1 MRLYEF
7 EAKKLLAKHGVRLP
21 EGGSA
26 ETADEA
32 ARLAADIGGPV
43 ALMFFLIFAQS
54 IFGSKTTHSQIERLL
69 SETEQMNE
77 LLRQIAQSLE
87 KEGANPRKER
97 QQSPA
102 DEEKTEG

>member
-1 MRLYEF
+1 VSESNVGMEQGMYELVEKILWATSF
-7 EAKKLLAKHGVRLP
+7 IA
-21 EGGSA
+21 
-26 ETADEA
+26 
-32 ARLAADIGGPV
+32 IGGTL

-69 SETEQMNE
+69 SETQQMNE
-77 LLRQIAQSLE
+77 RLRQIAQSLE

-97 QQSPA
+97 QQGPP